1 MQNQINLT
9 PVTQFIQQVRS
20 AELTMSREVKMS
32 MQQARMLV
40 LALAE
45 VQDKLLQDY
54 ETMFNQLK
62 NSVDT
67 EVVSVS
73 MDGGGFEVPKK

>member
-9 PVTQFIQQVRS
+9 PVTQFIQSVRA
-20 AELTMSREVKMS
+20 AEQTQSKEVKMS
-32 MQQARMLV
+32 VQQARMLV

-54 ETMFNQLK
+54 ESMFNQLK
-62 NSVDT
+62 NNVDT

-73 MDGGGFEVPKK
+73 MDGGGFKES

>member
-9 PVTQFIQQVRS
+9 PVTQFVQQVRS
-20 AELTMSREVKMS
+20 AELSQAKEVKMTLA
-32 MQQARMLV
+32 QARMLN
-40 LALAE
+40 LALTE
-45 VQDKLLQDY
+45 LLDKVNQDF

-62 NSVDT
+62 QSVDT

-73 MDGGGFEVPKK
+73 MDGGGFEENKS

>member
-9 PVTQFIQQVRS
+9 PLTMFIQQVRS
-20 AELTMSREVKMS
+20 AELSGSKQVSLDLPK
-32 MQQARMLV
+32 ARLLA

-45 VQDKLLQDY
+45 LQDKLLQDY

-62 NSVDT
+62 NTVDNGIVNV
-67 EVVSVS
+67 E
-73 MDGGGFEVPKK
+73 MDGGGFDDK